1 VPLDNL
7 LHSLPVDTVDVYVV
21 TVFSEE
27 TTEGGRVMAV
37 PRNVVFGENITHRTL
52 IVIGVVVVPQRRGD
66 RSVIIA
72 GRSITIAIT
81 IIIVAIPVSVAGVAG
96 VVGRIGICVGSVWVD
111 PVPTPPRTPPPW
123 RGEVADKDD
132 FVEMLEATKPI
143 ISIEVSVVET
153 VKASKA
159 QA

>member
-7 LHSLPVDTVDVYVV
+7 LHSLPVNTIDVYVI

-37 PRNVVFGENITHRTL
+37 PRNLVFGENIAHSTL
-52 IVIGVVVVPQRRGD
+52 IVIGVVVVIQRRVD
-66 RSVIIA
+66 ISVIIS
-72 GRSITIAIT
+72 GRRITIAIIT
-81 IIIVAIPVSVAGVAG
+81 IPISVAG
-96 VVGRIGICVGSVWVD
+96 VVGWKGIYVGSVWVD
-111 PVPTPPRTPPPW
+111 PVPAPPRPPPPS

-132 FVEMLEATKPI
+132 LVEMPEAMKPI
-143 ISIEVSVVET
+143 VSIKVSLVDP

-159 QA
+159 QG

>member
-1 VPLDNL
+1 VPLNNL

-27 TTEGGRVMAV
+27 TTQAGRVMAV
-37 PRNVVFGENITHRTL
+37 PRNFVFRENIAHGTL

-66 RSVIIA
+66 ISVIIA
-72 GRSITIAIT
+72 RRSITIAI
-81 IIIVAIPVSVAGVAG
+81 ILIPVSVAGIAG
-96 VVGRIGICVGSVWVD
+96 VVGWIGICVGSVRVG
-111 PVPTPPRTPPPW
+111 PVPGPPRTPPPW

-143 ISIEVSVVET
+143 SLIKVFIVET
-153 VKASKA
+153 VKASKV
-159 QA
+159 QG

>member
-1 VPLDNL
+1 
-7 LHSLPVDTVDVYVV
+7 VDTGDVYVV

-27 TTEGGRVMAV
+27 TTERGRVMAV
-37 PRNVVFGENITHRTL
+37 PINVVFRENIAHSTL
-52 IVIGVVVVPQRRGD
+52 IVIGVVVVPQRQVD

-72 GRSITIAIT
+72 GRSITIAIARVT
-81 IIIVAIPVSVAGVAG
+81 IPVSVGG
-96 VVGRIGICVGSVWVD
+96 IVGWIGICIGSVWVD

-143 ISIEVSVVET
+143 ISIKVSVIET